1 MAHYEAYIARY
12 GDRDFNEMPFN
23 EVDGLIFS
31 QLAYVDYAGIVGGA
45 DTQFQTLLDDAARQY
60 FALHPAEEIDNE
72 IGIVQKA
79 IYLLQLCA
87 GTRRYGNTGLSAYV
101 NNVNTKIDKQFS
113 GVGFYLNDGSLLV
126 AFRGT
131 DTSLT
136 GVKESAMLS
145 YMFPVPAQIEAL
157 YYFQETASFAEGPVR
172 VCGHSKGG
180 NLAVFAAVSCSNSL
194 KKRILGVYEYDA
206 PGFPEPMVHR
216 YDYLEMRD
224 RLFSYVPERSVIGCL
239 LEHNADTKIV
249 QSENE
254 GLKQHQASSWVVEDD
269 HFCYVPGRDDASLF
283 IEKYIKLLM
292 DDVGPENIETVF
304 ETLFAFFE
312 SAGITN
318 YEAMRNF
325 DAGDM
330 LRALYSVTG
339 ITEDQRHLLEHTVK
353 LAVSDLSRLLYK
365 EKLEGYIKRLDAV
378 ITPEEAVRAKST
390 LRRTV
395 REKKEAP
402 AKEKKERKESK
413 AKKAEK
419 AKKEPKQ
426 KREKP
431 ENPAK

>member
-45 DTQFQTLLDDAARQY
+45 DAQFQTLLDDAARQY

-87 GTRRYGNTGLSAYV
+87 DTRRYGNTRLSAYV
-101 NNVNTKIDKQFS
+101 NNVNIKIDKQFS
-113 GVGFYLNDGSLLV
+113 AVGFHLNDGSLLV

-131 DTSLT
+131 DTSIT

-157 YYFQETASFAEGPVR
+157 YYFQETASLTEGDVR

-194 KKRILGVYEYDA
+194 KKRIRGVYEYDA

-224 RLFSYVPERSVIGCL
+224 RLFSYVPQGNTMFSGTIAENLRMVAPSASDEELERALRAACAWEFVEQMPDGLQAVVGERGHGLSEGQAQRIAIARALLRDAPVLLLDEATSALDVATERRVLRSLMQSHPNKTCIVTTHRPTVIGLC
-239 LEHNADTKIV
+239 ERV
-249 QSENE
+249 YQ
-254 GLKQHQASSWVVEDD
+254 
-269 HFCYVPGRDDASLF
+269 
-283 IEKYIKLLM
+283 
-292 DDVGPENIETVF
+292 VG
-304 ETLFAFFE
+304 
-312 SAGITN
+312 G
-318 YEAMRNF
+318 
-325 DAGDM
+325 G
-330 LRALYSVTG
+330 
-339 ITEDQRHLLEHTVK
+339 
-353 LAVSDLSRLLYK
+353 
-365 EKLEGYIKRLDAV
+365 
-378 ITPEEAVRAKST
+378 
-390 LRRTV
+390 TV
-395 REKKEAP
+395 RELGKQEAQ
-402 AKEKKERKESK
+402 ALAMEF
-413 AKKAEK
+413 
-419 AKKEPKQ
+419 
-426 KREKP
+426 
-431 ENPAK
+431 

>member
-1 MAHYEAYIARY
+1 
-12 GDRDFNEMPFN
+12 MPFN

-31 QLAYVDYAGIVGGA
+31 QLAYVDYAGIVGGVTSQA
-45 DTQFQTLLDDAARQY
+45 EVLLDDAARQY
-60 FALHPAEEIDNE
+60 ALLHDAADIEDE

-79 IYLLQLCA
+79 IFLLQLCA
-87 GTRRYGNTGLSAYV
+87 DTRRYGDARLSAYV

-113 GVGFYLNDGSLLV
+113 GIGFYLNDGSLLV

-145 YMFPVPAQIEAL
+145 YMFPVPAQIESL
-157 YYFQETASFAEGPVR
+157 YYFQETASLAHGDVR

-194 KKRILGVYEYDA
+194 KKHILGVYEYDA
-206 PGFPEPMVHR
+206 PGFPAPMVHR

-254 GLKQHQASSWVVEDD
+254 GLKQHQAASWVIEDD
-269 HFCYVPGRDDASLF
+269 HFCYAPCRNEASLF
-283 IEKYIKLLM
+283 IEKYIKLVM
-292 DDVGPENIETVF
+292 EDVGPENMETVF
-304 ETLFAFFE
+304 STLFAFFE
-312 SAGITN
+312 SAGITD
-318 YEAMRNF
+318 YDALRNF
-325 DAGDM
+325 DAGDL
-330 LRALYSVTG
+330 LRALYSVSG

-365 EKLEGYIKRLDAV
+365 EKIEGYIKRLDGVLPADQ
-378 ITPEEAVRAKST
+378 EGEGKFHG
-390 LRRTV
+390 V
-395 REKKEAP
+395 REKKEIGP
-402 AKEKKERKESK
+402 KDKKSRKGQKSKKTKKEDDLQPQNE
-413 AKKAEK
+413 
-419 AKKEPKQ
+419 
-426 KREKP
+426 
-431 ENPAK
+431 

>member
-45 DTQFQTLLDDAARQY
+45 DAQFQTLLDDAARQY

-87 GTRRYGNTGLSAYV
+87 DTRRYGNTRLSAYV
-101 NNVNTKIDKQFS
+101 NNVNIKIDKQFS
-113 GVGFYLNDGSLLV
+113 AVGFHLNDGSLLV

-131 DTSLT
+131 DTSIT

-157 YYFQETASFAEGPVR
+157 YYFQETASLTEGDVR

-194 KKRILGVYEYDA
+194 KKRIRGVYEYDA

-224 RLFSYVPERSVIGCL
+224 RLFSYVPQGNTMFSGTI
-239 LEHNADTKIV
+239 A
-249 QSENE
+249 EN
-254 GLKQHQASSWVVEDD
+254 
-269 HFCYVPGRDDASLF
+269 
-283 IEKYIKLLM
+283 
-292 DDVGPENIETVF
+292 
-304 ETLFAFFE
+304 
-312 SAGITN
+312 
-318 YEAMRNF
+318 MRNVRP
-325 DAGDM
+325 DATDEEIKEVLIVSCAWEFVQKLPDGIYSKVGERGVGFSEGQAQR
-330 LRALYSVTG
+330 LSIARAL
-339 ITEDQRHLLEHTVK
+339 
-353 LAVSDLSRLLYK
+353 
-365 EKLEGYIKRLDAV
+365 
-378 ITPEEAVRAKST
+378 
-390 LRRTV
+390 LRRAPILLLDEATSALDVATERRVLKNIMRTDEPRTCIVTTHRPTV
-395 REKKEAP
+395 LSVCRRVYGIREQ
-402 AKEKKERKESK
+402 RCVVLT
-413 AKKAEK
+413 AE
-419 AKKEPKQ
+419 EVQ
-426 KREKP
+426 KMMDEF
-431 ENPAK
+431 